1 MSIHQIKVQPL
12 TQKAFSQ
19 YGTCIDL
26 PAEGDYELPT
36 CTWIFRDRNQQS
48 DGECRQYVQ
57 PCKRKC
63 AEGV

>member
-26 PAEGDYELPT
+26 PAEGDYEL
-36 CTWIFRDRNQQS
+36 RSS
-48 DGECRQYVQ
+48 DLATGLSSCLLCRA
-57 PCKRKC
+57 R
-63 AEGV
+63 

>member
-26 PAEGDYELPT
+26 PAEGDYELRPLRFLSK
-36 CTWIFRDRNQQS
+36 IMHLHL
-48 DGECRQYVQ
+48 
-57 PCKRKC
+57 
-63 AEGV
+63 